1 MKKTLILLP
10 ILALVVMPLLATAQ
24 EAPPESVATMSALL
38 ARITILVNWF
48 FAFFL
53 VLAVFFLLWA
63 AFMYLTSAGDEEK
76 VGKAKK
82 ALIWAIVALV
92 VAFLAKGI
100 ITLVKGFVTVG
111 T

>member
-1 MKKTLILLP
+1 MKKIFVLLP
-10 ILALVVMPLLATAQ
+10 ILTLAAMPVLVGAQTPPPDTSIATLPALFTRLET
-24 EAPPESVATMSALL
+24 
-38 ARITILVNWF
+38 LVNWF

-53 VLAVFFLLWA
+53 ILAVVFLLWA

-100 ITLVKGFVTVG
+100 IAIVKNFLA
-111 T
+111 